1 MPFRAILFDLD
12 GTLLDTL
19 RDIADA
25 ANEALTLEGFP
36 THSESEYLHFIGDG
50 IGMLLRRALPA
61 DQGQAEVDRCLE
73 RFQTAY
79 QRGWN
84 VHTRFYPGI
93 PELLDS
99 LVGRSLALAVLSNK
113 ADDFTQKYGEGY
125 LARWPFRAIIGHRPG
140 TAKKPDPASALEIA
154 ATLGVE
160 PADCL
165 FVGDSGV
172 DMQTGRAAGMFPV
185 GVSWGFK
192 SVESL
197 QQAGA
202 GAIINHPRELLDVLD
217 GRSPG

>member
-19 RDIADA
+19 RDIAAA

-36 THSESEYLHFIGDG
+36 THTEAEYLHFIGDG
-50 IGMLLRRALPA
+50 IGMLIRRAIPP

-73 RFQTAY
+73 QFQTAY
-79 QRGWN
+79 HRGWN

-93 PELLDS
+93 PELLDA

-113 ADDFTQKYGEGY
+113 ADEFTQKYGEEY
-125 LARWPFRAIIGHRPG
+125 LSRWPFRAIMGHRSG

-165 FVGDSGV
+165 FVGDSVV
-172 DMQTGRAAGMFPV
+172 DVQTGHAAGMFPV
-185 GVSWGFK
+185 GVSWGFQ

-197 QQAGA
+197 KEARPS
-202 GAIINHPRELLDVLD
+202 AIIDRPLGVLAVLD
-217 GRSPG
+217 RGQGD